1 MSYLGR
7 WRLLEEGEATT
18 QRLPGNDP
26 TAEQGLSE
34 VGLLGRVKCIGLS
47 VSISL
52 SHSVCLSLQSLSV
65 FGSYPKSSVHSR
77 VSAQSPH
84 SASGI
89 QAWPLS
95 KKREGGACRQALLG
109 SRILGTRL
117 FGVDFVGP
125 ERNPKVGLCGVA
137 SRHRTQARLQE
148 VS

>member
-52 SHSVCLSLQSLSV
+52 SHSVCLCLSV
-65 FGSYPKSSVHSR
+65 SQCLWVLPKEL
-77 VSAQSPH
+77 SA
-84 SASGI
+84 
-89 QAWPLS
+89 
-95 KKREGGACRQALLG
+95 
-109 SRILGTRL
+109 
-117 FGVDFVGP
+117 
-125 ERNPKVGLCGVA
+125 
-137 SRHRTQARLQE
+137 
-148 VS
+148 